1 MSTFTRLEQ
10 RALDPVA
17 RALLRRLLVPKVYF
31 RAPWPDASSTADLVA
46 VDRAG
51 TGDVHVVEIKGSAR
65 SALSARTVNRL
76 IQVPA
81 HYLWLAFPRPRH
93 PYNYADAALYLA
105 DGPGRIGVV
114 EIVPMPG
121 DTLGANIVL
130 PAERF
135 HEHLEDETLRFV
147 RQTKPD
153 ISFR

>member
-1 MSTFTRLEQ
+1 MSTQTHLEQ
-10 RALDPVA
+10 RALEPVA
-17 RALLRRLLVPKVYF
+17 RALIRRLMVPKVYF
-31 RAPWPDASSTADLVA
+31 RAPWPDASTVADLVA
-46 VDRAG
+46 IDRAG

-65 SALSARTVNRL
+65 SALAPRAVDRL

-93 PYNYADAALYLA
+93 PPNYADAALYLA
-105 DGPGRIGVV
+105 DGPGRIGILELVS
-114 EIVPMPG
+114 MPG
-121 DTLGANIVL
+121 DTLGANLAL

-147 RQTKPD
+147 RSTKPD